1 MGKEDDTVV
10 RIIWDCMILMNT
22 AFGVDELIQIA
33 KRENNQIR
41 NYLYVNPIQGKHIPV
56 SPTLS
61 LTLFKALAEK
71 VEKTYQ
77 DESLLVIG
85 FAETATAIGA
95 TIAYSAHNVKYY
107 MNTTREDIPGAEYLF
122 FTESHSHATEQRL
135 VINGLS
141 EILTQVDRIVF
152 AEDEVTTG
160 NTIEKLI
167 RVLKEQYGGSSTKF
181 GIISILNS
189 MPEQRLQEIMLA
201 GTVVDY
207 LYRVPVEYRI
217 HEVDKHIYEP
227 LKDSHH
233 EKSGVTAARIP
244 IGDYWNCRIAA
255 DTETMRLRC
264 DRFVEQVIKRLPMIH
279 AASSILVLGTE
290 ECMFPGMLAGYVIE
304 KRWRIPIVR
313 FHATTRSPIE
323 VSPDVDYPLHNRSS
337 LRSVYGIDR
346 KTFIYNLEK
355 YDLVLIV
362 SDAVSVPDN
371 GLQDLTGALEEYG
384 NNNMIL
390 IQWGEFDHAEQLL

>member
-1 MGKEDDTVV
+1 MDT
-10 RIIWDCMILMNT
+10 T
-22 AFGVDELIQIA
+22 FGVDELIQIA

-41 NYLYVNPIQGKHIPV
+41 NYLYVNPVQGKHIPV

-61 LTLFKALAEK
+61 FTLFQALAEK
-71 VEKTYQ
+71 VEKTYRN
-77 DESLLVIG
+77 ENLLVIG

-107 MNTTREDIPGAEYLF
+107 MNTTREDVPGAEYLF

-167 RVLKEQYGGSSTKF
+167 KVLKEEYGGSTEF

-189 MPEQRLQEIMLA
+189 MPEQRLQEIVSA
-201 GTVVDY
+201 GVGVDY
-207 LYRVPVEYRI
+207 LHRVPVEYRI
-217 HEVDKHIYEP
+217 HEMDRHIYEP
-227 LKDSHH
+227 LSDSLY
-233 EKSGVTAARIP
+233 EKREMPADRIQT
-244 IGDYWNCRIAA
+244 GDYWNCRTAA

-264 DRFVEQVIKRLPMIH
+264 DAFAEQVLKRVPAIS
-279 AASSILVLGTE
+279 AAGSILILGTE
-290 ECMFPGMLAGYVIE
+290 EFMFPGIMAGHLIE
-304 KRWRIPIVR
+304 RQWKKTKVR

-323 VSPDVDYPLHNRSS
+323 ISSDEDYPLHNRSS
-337 LRSVYGIDR
+337 LRSLYGTNR

-355 YDLVLIV
+355 YDLVLIIT
-362 SDAVSVPDN
+362 DAVPVQEN
-371 GLQDLTGALEEYG
+371 GLRDLTGALEKYG
-384 NNNMIL
+384 NSNMIL
-390 IQWGEFDHAEQLL
+390 IQWGDFDHAEQLL